1 MVEPT
6 GLRTVDSARF
16 RHLQVNA
23 EASIHSHSPSHLFFC
38 GGNRLRASLGGRPV
52 LCSGHREMPT
62 GGSSGSGGDSRE
74 RAQPR
79 DAQSSVRL

>member
-6 GLRTVDSARF
+6 GVWKVDGARF
-16 RHLQVNA
+16 RSLQVNA
-23 EASIHSHSPSHLFFC
+23 EASVHSHSPSHLFFC
-38 GGNRLRASLGGRPV
+38 GDNRLRASLGGSPV
-52 LCSGHREMPT
+52 LCSRHRGMPT

-79 DAQSSVRL
+79 DAQGSVRL